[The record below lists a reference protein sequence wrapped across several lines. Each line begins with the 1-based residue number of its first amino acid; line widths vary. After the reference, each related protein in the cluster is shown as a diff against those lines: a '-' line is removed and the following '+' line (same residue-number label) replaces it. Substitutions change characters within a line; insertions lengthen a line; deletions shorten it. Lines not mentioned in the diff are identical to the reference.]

1 MEDSDVPTPT
11 KLGRL
16 IRELREERGWTQEET
31 SRRSGV
37 SRNLIAS
44 IESGQ
49 RGELLLGNAV
59 KLCRA
64 FRISLDHLADVWK
77 DEESEKWA
85 ATV

>member
-1 MEDSDVPTPT
+1 MPTPT
-11 KLGRL
+11 KLGML

-44 IESGQ
+44 LESGQ
-49 RGELLLGNAV
+49 RGELMLSNAV
-59 KLCRA
+59 KLARA

-77 DEESEKWA
+77 ETEA
-85 ATV
+85 VGATT